1 MYFSRLTAVYEMS
14 NLIKETTICLEFFF
28 PLEMCVLVLNCV
40 VVLFLFTGILLY
52 LILEKSTKSIF
63 PVAD

>member
-1 MYFSRLTAVYEMS
+1 MLRV
-14 NLIKETTICLEFFF
+14 FF